1 MTLKKICIVQARLG
15 SRRLPGKVLKIINEK
30 PMIYWLILRLIRTK
44 IFDLIVIAIPRSK
57 NSKLLNY
64 LKSISNQTKIKI
76 FQGSENN
83 VLERYYYAAK
93 KFKADI
99 ITRVTA
105 DDPLKDISLIRGS
118 LLRFIQLKLDYYSNT
133 IKQTFPIG
141 IDIEHF
147 TFKTLKLAY
156 KLADTDYEK
165 EHVTALIK
173 QRPDKFKIK
182 NFASRY
188 NLTKYRLTVDNK
200 KDFERIKKVFIF
212 FQKKPYISYK
222 KIIKF
227 LDKKNEKNNK

>member
-1 MTLKKICIVQARLG
+1 MGLKKICIVQARLG
-15 SRRLPGKVLKIINEK
+15 SRRLPGKVIKIINGK

-44 IFDLIVIAIPRSK
+44 IFDIIVVAIPSSK

-64 LKSISNQTKIKI
+64 LKSISSQTKIKI
-76 FQGSENN
+76 FQGSEKN

-99 ITRVTA
+99 ITRATA
-105 DDPLKDISLIRGS
+105 DDPLKDISVIRSS
-118 LLRFIQLKLDYYSNT
+118 LLRFIKLKLDYYSNT
-133 IKQTFPIG
+133 IRQTFPIG

-182 NFASRY
+182 NFTIRH
-188 NLTKYRLTVDNK
+188 NLTKYRLTVDNI
-200 KDFERIKKVFIF
+200 KDFERIKKIFIF
-212 FQKKPYISYK
+212 FKNNPYISYK
-222 KIIKF
+222 KIIQF
-227 LDKKNEKNNK
+227 LNKKNEKNHK